1 MRDGAVKRLWLTAL
15 ATGLILALSIGP
27 ALAQN
32 TCPQIVQQALASL
45 DQWCEGTGRNQLC
58 YGNVSIEAQ
67 PQPGVVD
74 WRFEQVGDVVSIA
87 DLARLTLSALQADE
101 DKWGVALMRV
111 QANLPDM
118 LPGQNVTFLMFGDV
132 EIINQVTPGTES
144 DLRPMQAFQLRTGVN
159 DAACAEAPQSGVLI
173 QTPEGGR
180 KVNFTINGVDMA
192 VGSTV
197 FFQSDMETNLAINTL
212 EGHVSVSAAGQKVQI
227 PAGSQISIPI
237 RRGGMVVEPRAIPI
251 QLEAAPFESSVLQN
265 LPLGLLDHDI
275 EIPILPTPTGDES

>member
-1 MRDGAVKRLWLTAL
+1 M
-15 ATGLILALSIGP
+15 GLIAVLSLGP

-45 DQWCEGTGRNQLC
+45 DEWCSQTGRNQLC
-58 YGNVSIEAQ
+58 YGNVSIDAQ
-67 PQPGVVD
+67 PQPDVVD

-87 DLARLTLSALQADE
+87 DLATLTLSALQADE

-132 EIINQVTPGTES
+132 EIINQVTPGTED

-192 VGSTV
+192 IGSTV
-197 FFQSDMETNLAINTL
+197 FFQSDLESNLAINTL
-212 EGHVSVSAAGQKVQI
+212 EGEVSVSAAGQKVQVA
-227 PAGSQISIPI
+227 AGNQVHIPI
-237 RRGGMVVEPRAIPI
+237 RRGGLVVEPRAIALP
-251 QLEAAPFESSVLQN
+251 LEAAPFENTVLQN
-265 LPLGLLDHDI
+265 LPLDLLDH
-275 EIPILPTPTGDES
+275 PITVPAMPAPGDES

>member
-1 MRDGAVKRLWLTAL
+1 MKRLWLTAL
-15 ATGLILALSIGP
+15 ASGLILALSIGP

-45 DQWCEGTGRNQLC
+45 DQWCGDTGRNQLC

-67 PQPGVVD
+67 PQPDVVD

-87 DLARLTLSALQADE
+87 DLATLTLSALQADE

-132 EIINQVTPGTES
+132 EIINEVTPGTES

-173 QTPEGGR
+173 QTPDGGR

-197 FFQSDMETNLAINTL
+197 FFQSDLESSLAINTL
-212 EGHVSVSAAGQKVQI
+212 EGEVSISADGQKVQI
-227 PAGSQISIPI
+227 PAGNQVRVPI
-237 RRGGMVVEPRAIPI
+237 RRGGMGFEPRALLIP
-251 QLEAAPFESSVLQN
+251 LEAAPFENTVLQN
-265 LPLGLLDHDI
+265 LPLSLLDHEI
-275 EIPILPTPTGDES
+275 ELPTIPTSIGDES

>member
-1 MRDGAVKRLWLTAL
+1 
-15 ATGLILALSIGP
+15 
-27 ALAQN
+27 
-32 TCPQIVQQALASL
+32 
-45 DQWCEGTGRNQLC
+45 
-58 YGNVSIEAQ
+58 
-67 PQPGVVD
+67 
-74 WRFEQVGDVVSIA
+74 
-87 DLARLTLSALQADE
+87 
-101 DKWGVALMRV
+101 MRV